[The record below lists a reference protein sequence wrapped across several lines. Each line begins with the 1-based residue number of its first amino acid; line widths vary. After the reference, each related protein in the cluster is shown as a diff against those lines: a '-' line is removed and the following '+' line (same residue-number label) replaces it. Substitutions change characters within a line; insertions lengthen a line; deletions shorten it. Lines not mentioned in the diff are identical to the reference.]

1 MPGDW
6 DAPDEDDAGWPDE
19 DHAETA
25 WVPTQYDE
33 PAHEDRWLPGDDGD
47 QEQQLEV
54 THQYEQPAPETLP
67 VPGVPVWVNVSNPA
81 GSVTV
86 QASTGGRIQRIALS
100 PEVSAMPESQLAQQV
115 LATAKLA
122 NLKGRAVQHLLV
134 EQMLTYQGL
143 DRAAARD
150 YIEQQMQLP
159 TPEQSLAAE
168 SAARAQFLRG
178 EY

>member
-6 DAPDEDDAGWPDE
+6 DDPDEDDAGWPDE
-19 DHAETA
+19 DQAETA

-33 PAHEDRWLPGDDGD
+33 PVREDRWLPGDDSD
-47 QEQQLEV
+47 QQPQ
-54 THQYEQPAPETLP
+54 TAQYERLAPDTTP
-67 VPGVPVWVNVSNPA
+67 VPAVPVWVNVSNPA

-86 QASTGGRIQRIALS
+86 QASTGGRIQRVALS
-100 PEVSAMPESQLAQQV
+100 PEVTRMPESQLAHQI
-115 LATAKLA
+115 LTTARLA

-150 YIEQQMQLP
+150 YIDQQMQLP

-168 SAARAQFLRG
+168 AEARARYLRG